1 MFWKLPLSLESNLT
15 QQPGCIRIMQ
25 LNQEVP
31 LCIHSCFAFAAGQLR
46 THLPGV
52 MTRLYSAAPA
62 PLLCTL
68 AVLFRTSL
76 SVGHVPML
84 LWSSQRLQWNAALHE
99 GHIISAQELTVLL
112 QPFTRNSRNL
122 ILFLQ
127 DMLSIDDFTYL
138 SESYANKNPFQNV
151 QEILQSSPSSLVLP
165 AVDCEATRNLLS
177 FLQESEDWNLT
188 NITNLNVSRL
198 EVNTPKPNLLV
209 IQLQPLVSGLNEIST
224 LEAIAENDKIIGRL
238 TMDLQERGINFS
250 VIYTAVRPSRISRRT
265 AVVGELRRQLMA
277 TEEEDSLSYS
287 PLNVTTGN
295 DICILFYAS
304 NFSLK
309 TSSSD
314 FIDLTNA
321 TFVARTVDT
330 SSSECSDSNTTLSLK
345 YTRPVNRISSLE
357 IRFLMTNKFYE
368 GSARNW
374 STLDSVEIV
383 EDGEEFAKFNV
394 SVISAPAEY
403 SSHCQL
409 VGTSNLYPARLIP
422 SNNEAKNWDVFIS
435 RLQIQGFNIENNQ
448 FSYASDCTGFFTPGI
463 WMGLVTSI
471 VLLWI
476 LAYGIHMIMQLT
488 TNSRFDDP
496 KGPSLSVPQT
506 E

>member
-1 MFWKLPLSLESNLT
+1 
-15 QQPGCIRIMQ
+15 
-25 LNQEVP
+25 
-31 LCIHSCFAFAAGQLR
+31 
-46 THLPGV
+46 
-52 MTRLYSAAPA
+52 
-62 PLLCTL
+62 
-68 AVLFRTSL
+68 
-76 SVGHVPML
+76 
-84 LWSSQRLQWNAALHE
+84 ALHE
-99 GHIISAQELTVLL
+99 GHVVSAQELTLLL
-112 QPFTRNSRNL
+112 QRVFTQNSRNL

-127 DMLSIDDFTYL
+127 DTLSIDDFTYL
-138 SESYANKNPFQNV
+138 SESYGNKNPFQNQV
-151 QEILQSSPSSLVLP
+151 NKLFINLLQEILQSSPSSLVLP
-165 AVDCEATRNLLS
+165 AVDCEATRYLLS
-177 FLQESEDWNLT
+177 FLQQSGDWKLT
-188 NITNLNVSRL
+188 NITNLDVSQL

-209 IQLQPLVSGLNEIST
+209 VQLQPLLTEFVKLYMFLSI
-224 LEAIAENDKIIGRL
+224 DKIIGRL
-238 TMDLQERGINFS
+238 TMDLQERGIHFS

-265 AVVGELRRQLMA
+265 DVVGELRRQLMA
-277 TEEEDSLSYS
+277 TGEEGSLSYP

-309 TSSSD
+309 ANSSV

-321 TFVARTVDT
+321 TFVTQNVDI
-330 SSSECSDSNTTLSLK
+330 SSSECSDINTTLSLK
-345 YTRPVNRISSLE
+345 YTKPVNGISSLE
-357 IRFLMTNKFYE
+357 IRFVMTNKFYG

-383 EDGEEFAKFNV
+383 QDGGKFAKFNV
-394 SVISAPAEY
+394 SGISAPAEY
-403 SSHCQL
+403 SFHCQL

-435 RLQIQGFNIENNQ
+435 RLQIQGFNVENNQ

-471 VLLWI
+471 ILLWI

-496 KGPSLSVPQT
+496 KGPALSVPQT

>member
-1 MFWKLPLSLESNLT
+1 MR
-15 QQPGCIRIMQ
+15 Q
-25 LNQEVP
+25 
-31 LCIHSCFAFAAGQLR
+31 
-46 THLPGV
+46 
-52 MTRLYSAAPA
+52 LYSAAPA
-62 PLLCTL
+62 PLLCTF
-68 AVLFRTSL
+68 AVLFKTSL
-76 SVGHVPML
+76 SVDHVPML
-84 LWSSQRLQWNAALHE
+84 LWSTQRSQWNPVTALHE
-99 GHIISAQELTVLL
+99 GRIVSARELTVLL
-112 QPFTRNSRNL
+112 QPVFTHNSRNL

-127 DMLSIDDFTYL
+127 DTLSIDDFTYL
-138 SESYANKNPFQNV
+138 SESYSNKNPFQNV

-165 AVDCEATRNLLS
+165 AVDCEATRYLLS
-177 FLQESEDWNLT
+177 FLKSGDLKLT
-188 NITNLNVSRL
+188 NVTNLDVSQL
-198 EVNTPKPNLLV
+198 EVNTSKPNLLV
-209 IQLQPLVSGLNEIST
+209 VQLQPLVSGSNEIST

-238 TMDLQERGINFS
+238 TMDLQERGIHFS

-265 AVVGELRRQLMA
+265 DVGELRRQLMA
-277 TEEEDSLSYS
+277 TEEEDSLSYP

-309 TSSSD
+309 ANSSV

-321 TFVARTVDT
+321 TFVTQNVDI
-330 SSSECSDSNTTLSLK
+330 SSSECSDINTTLSLK
-345 YTRPVNRISSLE
+345 YTKPVNGISSLE
-357 IRFLMTNKFYE
+357 IRFLMTNKFYG

-383 EDGEEFAKFNV
+383 QDGEKFAKFNV

-403 SSHCQL
+403 SFHCQL
-409 VGTSNLYPARLIP
+409 VGTSNLYPATLIP

-448 FSYASDCTGFFTPGI
+448 FSYASDCTGFFVPGI
-463 WMGLVTSI
+463 WMVWPSI

-496 KGPSLSVPQT
+496 KGPALSVPQT
-506 E
+506 

>member
-1 MFWKLPLSLESNLT
+1 
-15 QQPGCIRIMQ
+15 MQ

-31 LCIHSCFAFAAGQLR
+31 LRIHSCFAFAAGQLR

-68 AVLFRTSL
+68 AVLFRTSM

-84 LWSSQRLQWNAALHE
+84 LWSSQRLQWNPHAALHE
-99 GHIISAQELTVLL
+99 GHIVSAQELTVLL
-112 QPFTRNSRNL
+112 QPFTQSSRNL

-138 SESYANKNPFQNV
+138 SESYGNKNPFQNI
-151 QEILQSSPSSLVLP
+151 QEILQSSPSSLLLP
-165 AVDCEATRNLLS
+165 AVDCETTRYLLS

-188 NITNLNVSRL
+188 NVTNLNVSQL

-250 VIYTAVRPSRISRRT
+250 VIYTAVRPSRISRR
-265 AVVGELRRQLMA
+265 AVVVGELRRQLMA
-277 TEEEDSLSYS
+277 TEEEDSSSYS

-321 TFVARTVDT
+321 TFVTRTVDT

-345 YTRPVNRISSLE
+345 YTRPVNRVSSLE

-383 EDGEEFAKFNV
+383 QDGEELAKFNV

-422 SNNEAKNWDVFIS
+422 SNDEAKNWDVFIS

>member
-1 MFWKLPLSLESNLT
+1 
-15 QQPGCIRIMQ
+15 
-25 LNQEVP
+25 
-31 LCIHSCFAFAAGQLR
+31 
-46 THLPGV
+46 
-52 MTRLYSAAPA
+52 
-62 PLLCTL
+62 
-68 AVLFRTSL
+68 
-76 SVGHVPML
+76 
-84 LWSSQRLQWNAALHE
+84 ALHE
-99 GHIISAQELTVLL
+99 GHVVSAQELTVLL
-112 QPFTRNSRNL
+112 QPVFTQNSRNL
-122 ILFLQ
+122 IVFLQ
-127 DMLSIDDFTYL
+127 DTLSIDDFTYL
-138 SESYANKNPFQNV
+138 SESYSNKNPFQNI

-165 AVDCEATRNLLS
+165 AVDCEATRYLLS
-177 FLQESEDWNLT
+177 FLQESGDWKLT
-188 NITNLNVSRL
+188 NVTNLGDSQL
-198 EVNTPKPNLLV
+198 EVNTSKPNLLV
-209 IQLQPLVSGLNEIST
+209 VQLQPLVGGLNEIST

-238 TMDLQERGINFS
+238 TMDLQERGIHFS

-265 AVVGELRRQLMA
+265 DVVGKLRRQLMA
-277 TEEEDSLSYS
+277 TEEEDTLSYP

-295 DICILFYAS
+295 NICILFYAS

-309 TSSSD
+309 ANSSV

-321 TFVARTVDT
+321 TFVRQNVDL
-330 SSSECSDSNTTLSLK
+330 SSSDCSDINTTLSLK
-345 YTRPVNRISSLE
+345 YTKPVNGISSLE
-357 IRFLMTNKFYE
+357 IRFLMSNKFY
-368 GSARNW
+368 GSSARNW

-383 EDGEEFAKFNV
+383 QDEGKLAKFNV

-403 SSHCQL
+403 SFHCQL

-435 RLQIQGFNIENNQ
+435 RLQIQGFNIENDQ

-496 KGPSLSVPQT
+496 KGPALSVPQT

>member
-1 MFWKLPLSLESNLT
+1 MT
-15 QQPGCIRIMQ
+15 Q
-25 LNQEVP
+25 
-31 LCIHSCFAFAAGQLR
+31 LC
-46 THLPGV
+46 
-52 MTRLYSAAPA
+52 SAAPA
-62 PLLCTL
+62 LLLSTL
-68 AVLFRTSL
+68 AVLFKISL
-76 SVGHVPML
+76 SGDHVPML
-84 LWSSQRLQWNAALHE
+84 LWSTQGSQWNPDTALHE
-99 GHIISAQELTVLL
+99 GHIVSALELTLLL
-112 QPFTRNSRNL
+112 QPVFTQNSRNL

-127 DMLSIDDFTYL
+127 DTLSIDDFTYF
-138 SESYANKNPFQNV
+138 SESYGNKNPFQNV

-165 AVDCEATRNLLS
+165 AVDCEATRYLLG
-177 FLQESEDWNLT
+177 FLQESGDWKLT
-188 NITNLNVSRL
+188 NITNHDVSQL
-198 EVNTPKPNLLV
+198 EVNTSKPNLLV
-209 IQLQPLVSGLNEIST
+209 VQLQPFVSGLNEIST
-224 LEAIAENDKIIGRL
+224 LEAITENDKIIGRL
-238 TMDLQERGINFS
+238 TMDLQERGIHFS

-265 AVVGELRRQLMA
+265 DVVGELRRQLMA
-277 TEEEDSLSYS
+277 TEEEDSLSYP

-309 TSSSD
+309 ANSSI

-321 TFVARTVDT
+321 TFVTQNVDI
-330 SSSECSDSNTTLSLK
+330 SSSECSDINTTLSLK
-345 YTRPVNRISSLE
+345 YIKPVNGISSLE
-357 IRFLMTNKFYE
+357 IRFLMTNKFYG

-374 STLDSVEIV
+374 STLNSVEIV
-383 EDGEEFAKFNV
+383 QDGEKFAKFNA

-403 SSHCQL
+403 SFHCQL

-435 RLQIQGFNIENNQ
+435 RLQIQGFNVENNQ

-496 KGPSLSVPQT
+496 KGPALSVPQT

>member
-1 MFWKLPLSLESNLT
+1 
-15 QQPGCIRIMQ
+15 
-25 LNQEVP
+25 
-31 LCIHSCFAFAAGQLR
+31 
-46 THLPGV
+46 
-52 MTRLYSAAPA
+52 
-62 PLLCTL
+62 
-68 AVLFRTSL
+68 
-76 SVGHVPML
+76 
-84 LWSSQRLQWNAALHE
+84 ALHE
-99 GHIISAQELTVLL
+99 GHVVTAQELTALL
-112 QPFTRNSRNL
+112 QPVFTQSSRNL

-127 DMLSIDDFTYL
+127 DTLSIDDFTYL
-138 SESYANKNPFQNV
+138 SESYSNKNPFQNV
-151 QEILQSSPSSLVLP
+151 QAINKLFINFLQEILRSSPSSLVLP
-165 AVDCEATRNLLS
+165 AVDCKATRHLLS
-177 FLQESEDWNLT
+177 FLQESGDWKLT
-188 NITNLNVSRL
+188 NITNLDVSQL
-198 EVNTPKPNLLV
+198 EANTSKPNLLV
-209 IQLQPLVSGLNEIST
+209 VQLQPHGSGLNEIST

-238 TMDLQERGINFS
+238 TMDLQERGIHFS
-250 VIYTAVRPSRISRRT
+250 VIYTAVRPSRISIRMD
-265 AVVGELRRQLMA
+265 VVGKLKRQLMA
-277 TEEEDSLSYS
+277 TEEEDSLSYP

-295 DICILFYAS
+295 YTCILFYAS

-309 TSSSD
+309 ANSSV

-321 TFVARTVDT
+321 TFVTQNVDI
-330 SSSECSDSNTTLSLK
+330 SSSECSDINTTLSLK
-345 YTRPVNRISSLE
+345 YTMPVNGISSLE

-374 STLDSVEIV
+374 STLDSVEIIQ
-383 EDGEEFAKFNV
+383 DGEKFSKFNV
-394 SVISAPAEY
+394 SVMSAPAEY
-403 SSHCQL
+403 SFHCQL

-422 SNNEAKNWDVFIS
+422 SNNEAKNWDVYIS

-448 FSYASDCTGFFTPGI
+448 FSYASDCAYFFTPAI

>member
-1 MFWKLPLSLESNLT
+1 M
-15 QQPGCIRIMQ
+15 R
-25 LNQEVP
+25 
-31 LCIHSCFAFAAGQLR
+31 QLR
-46 THLPGV
+46 
-52 MTRLYSAAPA
+52 SAAPA

-76 SVGHVPML
+76 SVDHVPML
-84 LWSSQRLQWNAALHE
+84 LWSTQRSQWNPDAALHE
-99 GHIISAQELTVLL
+99 GHVVSAQELNVLL
-112 QPFTRNSRNL
+112 QPVFTQNSGNL

-127 DMLSIDDFTYL
+127 DTLSVDDFTYL
-138 SESYANKNPFQNV
+138 SESYSNKNPFQNV

-165 AVDCEATRNLLS
+165 AVDCKATRYLLS
-177 FLQESEDWNLT
+177 FLQESGDWNLA
-188 NITNLNVSRL
+188 NITNLDVSQL
-198 EVNTPKPNLLV
+198 EVDASKPNLLV
-209 IQLQPLVSGLNEIST
+209 VQLQPLVSGLNEIST
-224 LEAIAENDKIIGRL
+224 LEAITENDKIIGRL
-238 TMDLQERGINFS
+238 TMDLQERGIHFS

-265 AVVGELRRQLMA
+265 DVVWELRRQLMA
-277 TEEEDSLSYS
+277 TEEEDSLSYP

-304 NFSLK
+304 NFTLK
-309 TSSSD
+309 ANNSV

-321 TFVARTVDT
+321 TFVTQNVDI
-330 SSSECSDSNTTLSLK
+330 SSSKCSDFNTTLSLK
-345 YTRPVNRISSLE
+345 YTKPVNGISSLE

-374 STLDSVEIV
+374 STLDSVEILQ
-383 EDGEEFAKFNV
+383 DGGKFAKFNV

-403 SSHCQL
+403 SFHCQL
-409 VGTSNLYPARLIP
+409 VGTSDLYPARLIP
-422 SNNEAKNWDVFIS
+422 SNNEAKNWDVSIS
-435 RLQIQGFNIENNQ
+435 RLQIQGFSIENNQ

-476 LAYGIHMIMQLT
+476 LAYGIHMILQLT

-496 KGPSLSVPQT
+496 KGPALSVPQT